1 MKDGDSTAPVAA
13 GDGHDEVDDAQ
24 APRFTPSLVPGHRGG
39 TMPIPPRHFVPRP
52 RLWQCLDQSTRM
64 GVTVVTGPMGTGKT
78 LGIAGWVRARG
89 HDRHDAIWVHADAAL
104 TPRRLRA
111 ALARAS
117 QGEGA
122 SPDAHAGP
130 RLMVID
136 DAQALPTASVRV
148 IDELLRTA
156 PDSMRLLLI
165 SRWDLPLTRLVP
177 ELLGHLTVL
186 RGDLLRMTDDEAATL
201 VAFHLGKPDPD
212 IVRAVVEFAH
222 GWSAV
227 LVLAA
232 HAVGRAPEPA
242 AAVRRLAE
250 GAAPVADQV
259 ASEVFATLSAPQR
272 HLLLCLSGEDP
283 FGARLAAHL
292 SDDRHAAQIL
302 EELETTGLLVT
313 RVPALTDH
321 SDVGTFPPDYD
332 TTESGA
338 RFLIHPLLQE
348 VVRRRLAED
357 SDDVVRAR
365 ATVTRAV
372 RIDLANGR
380 APRSLQRLVRLYAFD
395 EAAEVLARDGVHMML
410 GPGRGDEVAAVV
422 RDHPELVDGHPSTW
436 FAVAL
441 DRWLSDDPEGIQHWT
456 GRIVA
461 RAAAEDLEE
470 NGKDALGSTGWPS
483 PAQVACSHLWRG
495 KLGLEPLEL
504 TIGRAQQV
512 VADLAEQDEITGA
525 DAQAFPLLLMEL
537 GAAQGWSGA
546 LDAATTNF
554 ATAMVLC
561 RSQGLSALSAAA
573 MTHLAMSEFMAGHDR
588 AAAEVATE
596 AFNMLGE
603 GGVWRLRFSPS
614 RAGLALFLSSTVALP
629 WSATPAA
636 PPLGASWRR
645 THSSDLTARFWSR
658 ARDAILATWSGS
670 VAAAL
675 AVLAAPV
682 GDPRLRDDAL
692 PRHLRIALLVGESLL
707 AAVAADP
714 TALEHLESELRS
726 MGAVGEARF
735 VSGLRADG
743 QGDRKAALEAFGDAA
758 ETATC
763 PQPPVRTLGLAC
775 AAQLLDGIGEA
786 ERALDRLAEAAAQ
799 TQVRRNGVAFLGWSR
814 QGSPMEGLLR
824 RLDARGGTP
833 WVHELAELAAGRS
846 DVISSLE
853 SSTPL
858 RLEQRDADD
867 PLVGPSLSPRER
879 EVLGE
884 LARGATYADIGS
896 TLFLSPNTV
905 KTHVSSL
912 YSKLGVSRRSDAL
925 AIARSHHI
933 L

>member
-1 MKDGDSTAPVAA
+1 MKDGGSTAPVAA
-13 GDGHDEVDDAQ
+13 GDDHDAGDGA
-24 APRFTPSLVPGHRGG
+24 TPPKATPVRVPGHHGG

-64 GVTVVTGPMGTGKT
+64 GVTLVTGPVGTGKT
-78 LGIAGWVRARG
+78 LGIAGWLRARG
-89 HDRHDAIWVHADAAL
+89 HDQQDAIWVHADAAL
-104 TPRRLRA
+104 TPRRLRV
-111 ALARAS
+111 ALDRAS
-117 QGEGA
+117 RGA
-122 SPDAHAGP
+122 SPIHGAHAGP

-136 DAQALPTASVRV
+136 DAQAMPAASVRV

-156 PDSMRLLLI
+156 PDSMRLVLI

-186 RGDLLRMTDDEAATL
+186 RGGLLRMSDDEAAAL
-201 VAFHLGKPDPD
+201 VASHLRTPDPD
-212 IVRAVVEFAH
+212 VVRAVVDFAH
-222 GWSAV
+222 GWCAV

-242 AAVRRLAE
+242 AAVRRLAQ

-259 ASEVFATLSAPQR
+259 ASEVFATLTETQR
-272 HLLLCLSGEDP
+272 HLLLCLSGEEP

-292 SDDRHAAQIL
+292 SDDRHAAEIL

-313 RVPALTDH
+313 RVPAATDH
-321 SDVGTFPPDYD
+321 RTIGAFPQDYD
-332 TTESGA
+332 TAESGA

-348 VVRRRLAED
+348 VVRRRLAENNE
-357 SDDVVRAR
+357 DVVRAR
-365 ATVTRAV
+365 AAVTRAV
-372 RIDLANGR
+372 RIDLANGD
-380 APRSLQRLVRLYAFD
+380 APHALVRLVRLYAFD
-395 EAAEVLARDGVHMML
+395 EAADVLARDGVHMML
-410 GPGRGDEVAAVV
+410 GPGHGDEVALVV
-422 RDHPELVDGHPSTW
+422 RDHPDMVDSHPSTW

-441 DRWLSDDPEGIQHWT
+441 DRWLADDPRGIQHWT

-461 RAAAEDLEE
+461 SAAAAP
-470 NGKDALGSTGWPS
+470 NGGKHPAGPGEQPS
-483 PAQVACSHLWRG
+483 PAQVACSHLWRA
-495 KLGLEPLEL
+495 KLGLEPLGAAVDRAERLVAEL
-504 TIGRAQQV
+504 V
-512 VADLAEQDEITGA
+512 EQDEITGA
-525 DAQAFPLLLMEL
+525 DTQAFPLLLMEL
-537 GAAQGWSGA
+537 GAAQGWTGA
-546 LDAATTNF
+546 LDSATTNF

-573 MTHLAMSEFMAGHDR
+573 MTHLAMTEFMAGHDR

-596 AFNMLGE
+596 AFSMLGE
-603 GGVWRLRFSPS
+603 GGAWRLRFSPS

-629 WSATPAA
+629 WSATPVA
-636 PPLGASWRR
+636 PPLGVAWRR

-658 ARDAILATWSGS
+658 ARDAILTTWSGS

-682 GDPRLRDDAL
+682 DDPRLQDDAL
-692 PRHLRIALLVGESLL
+692 PHHLRVALLVGESLL

-714 TALEHLESELRS
+714 TALEHLESDLLS
-726 MGAVGEARF
+726 LGAQGEGRF
-735 VSGLRADG
+735 VAGLRADC
-743 QGDRKAALEAFGDAA
+743 QGDRKAALEAFDDAA
-758 ETATC
+758 RTAAC
-763 PQPPVRTLGLAC
+763 PQPPVRAMSLVCT
-775 AAQLLDGIGEA
+775 AQLLDSLGET

-814 QGSPMEGLLR
+814 LGSPAGRLVQ
-824 RLDARGGTP
+824 RLDARGSTP
-833 WVHELAELAAGRS
+833 WVQELAALAAGRS

-858 RLEQRDADD
+858 RLEPRESDE

-912 YSKLGVSRRSDAL
+912 YAKLGVSRRSDAL